1 MNVVDFSMSIFREI
15 EPQLKKYYGIDRFI
29 ISEHINSSIDNNIA
43 LKDARFTQYVKD
55 NNVFDML
62 TYAMDTLDK
71 FKILVSDEYCMEE
84 FNQFCMDYS
93 VDNISKYILE
103 FMYILTMN
111 RREKYTTSYK
121 EMEMGYWEYVH
132 DIRPEMLE
140 LYIALQK
147 NHLSSQCKITIG
159 NDKPVVIDKQVPWV
173 QIALEKYLKKYL
185 GVDSLKDAEREL
197 RTIYGKSVGVP
208 LDKEETRYMWGT
220 YQLLQTISSLK
231 SKKTNSV
238 TNKQSRFITDFLI
251 LNKMI
256 NLKDAD
262 SINIRVRL
270 KYFLKSYNSLEDLL
284 HFQSYKTSPNNPDTK
299 YGIYF

>member
-15 EPQLKKYYGIDRFI
+15 EPLLKKYYGIDRFI

-55 NNVFDML
+55 NNAFDML

-159 NDKPVVIDKQVPWV
+159 NDKPVVIDKQVPWA

-220 YQLLQTISSLK
+220 YQLLQNTHLK
-231 SKKTNSV
+231 STKERVPTRPQANLIESYLKAIELIKTDDV
-238 TNKQSRFITDFLI
+238 TTDA
-251 LNKMI
+251 N
-256 NLKDAD
+256 
-262 SINIRVRL
+262 NIRSRL
-270 KYFLKSYNSLEDLL
+270 NSFLKKYDTVEALL
-284 HFQSYKTSPNNPDTK
+284 DYKTFKSSPYNIGGTK
-299 YGIYF
+299 LW